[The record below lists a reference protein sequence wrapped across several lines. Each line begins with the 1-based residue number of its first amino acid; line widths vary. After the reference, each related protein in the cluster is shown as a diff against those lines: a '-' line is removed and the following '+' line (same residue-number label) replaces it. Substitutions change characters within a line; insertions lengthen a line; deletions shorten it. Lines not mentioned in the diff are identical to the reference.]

1 VETVTIKSSKG
12 TIELWLNAMQSY
24 MELRQAIIE
33 KLEKNKSFY
42 SGTAHP
48 FVIYGKQFSEAQK
61 REIRNLLY
69 SDYAIKTVTFVDDMM
84 PEPQKEPEAALEP
97 GPAPEAG
104 ESPMAVPSGEEFQI
118 DHFDTQSIFI
128 MNTVR
133 SGQRIEC
140 EGDIVV
146 VGDVNAGAELLA
158 GGNIAVFG
166 KLRGL
171 AHAGSGGRTDVCIAA
186 RSLMSRQIRIGSHIA
201 MLPARRVIDS
211 AEVAL
216 LDEEKITIHAID

>member
-1 VETVTIKSSKG
+1 MEAVTIKSSKG
-12 TIELWLNAMQSY
+12 TIELWLDTMQSY
-24 MELRQAIIE
+24 IDLRQAIIE
-33 KLEKNKSFY
+33 KLEKNKAFY
-42 SGTAHP
+42 SGTTQP
-48 FVIYGKQFSEAQK
+48 FVIYGKPFSEAQK

-69 SDYAIKTVTFVDDMM
+69 SDYAIKTVTFVDDTR
-84 PEPQKEPEAALEP
+84 PEPEAEP
-97 GPAPEAG
+97 KPEEAEEETAAAQEQG
-104 ESPMAVPSGEEFQI
+104 NEEFKI
-118 DHFDTQSIFI
+118 DHFDMQSIFI

-146 VGDVNAGAELLA
+146 VGDVNAGAELIA

-166 KLRGL
+166 RLRGL
-171 AHAGSGGRTDVCIAA
+171 AHAGSGGRADVCIAA
-186 RSLMSRQIRIGSHIA
+186 HALMARQIRIGSHIA

-216 LDEEKITIHAID
+216 LDDEKITIHAID